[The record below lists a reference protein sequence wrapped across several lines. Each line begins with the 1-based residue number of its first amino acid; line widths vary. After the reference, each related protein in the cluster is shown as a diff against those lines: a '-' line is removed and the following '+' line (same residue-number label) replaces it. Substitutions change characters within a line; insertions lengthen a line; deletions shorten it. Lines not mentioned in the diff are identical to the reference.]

1 MSDYSLP
8 AKFDPL
14 IHQSSRLA
22 IVAVLAGSE
31 GADFTYL
38 VKITGLNKGTLSK
51 HLTKLR
57 DAGYINIEKGYKGN
71 YPHTSAKLTKVG
83 RKAFKAYRRQFA
95 AFNKTL
101 HSQGANVPSIKKGI

>member
-1 MSDYSLP
+1 MTDYSLP

-22 IVAVLAGSE
+22 IMAVLVGSE
-31 GADFTYL
+31 SADFTYL
-38 VKITGLNKGTLSK
+38 VSMTGLNKGTLSK

-57 DAGYINIEKGYKGN
+57 DAGYVEIEKGYKGN
-71 YPHTSAKLTKVG
+71 YPHTSAKLTTNG
-83 RKAFKAYRRQFA
+83 RKAFKNYRKQYA

-101 HSQGANVPSIKKGI
+101 QA